1 MSAPVIISFREVS
14 FSYNGEPVLVDVT
27 LDIRRGEFVSVVGPN
42 GGGKTSLLLLALG
55 LLKPGTGTVRVFGN
69 PPERERT
76 RMGYVPQFI
85 RFDPLFPVTVLD
97 VVQMGRLGRSFTG
110 PYGKEDLAAT
120 VGALEQVGMAD
131 LRDRPFADLSGG
143 QRQRMLIARALASEP
158 EVLMLDEPTAN
169 VDRLGTAKLYEL
181 LLELNRRLTILL
193 VSHDVG
199 VVSRHVSNVV
209 CVNRT
214 VVMHPIGE
222 LTGDMIRELYG
233 GEIAMVRHDTRSP
246 QEG

>member
-1 MSAPVIISFREVS
+1 
-14 FSYNGEPVLVDVT
+14 
-27 LDIRRGEFVSVVGPN
+27 
-42 GGGKTSLLLLALG
+42 
-55 LLKPGTGTVRVFGN
+55 
-69 PPERERT
+69 
-76 RMGYVPQFI
+76 
-85 RFDPLFPVTVLD
+85 
-97 VVQMGRLGRSFTG
+97 LGRSFTG

-199 VVSRHVSNVV
+199 VVSRYVSNVV